1 MTRQQRDM
9 CPQYENTKS
18 QQPQPVHKRNGEQCA
33 AGFLLRPGRQ
43 HDLSPRGRGQRLDA
57 SVERREPHGGDV

>member
-18 QQPQPVHKRNGEQCA
+18 QQPEPVHKRNGEQCQPLL
-33 AGFLLRPGRQ
+33 LLRFGRQ
-43 HDLSPRGRGQRLDA
+43 HDLPPRGRDQRLDA
-57 SVERREPHGGDV
+57 GVERREPHGGDL